1 MPNPFPFRNR
11 AHEVTR
17 VEAFSDIVFGFALTL
32 IVVSLEVPKTFE
44 ELMHEMRGFIGFAI
58 CFGILMW
65 VWFAHHTF
73 FRRYGMTD
81 GITIVINTCL
91 LFVVLFY
98 VYPLK
103 FTFALV
109 TRNLA
114 PGAIRSEHA
123 AATLMVIYGLG
134 FFALFLVFFLLYGH
148 AYRRR
153 ELLELNGV
161 EVHDTVTHLIMYA
174 TYMAIG
180 LLATLVAIVFPDAPQ
195 WSGFTFFLL
204 GPVSAVIGGR
214 RGAKRRKIEEL
225 SMAEAT

>member
-1 MPNPFPFRNR
+1 MPNPFAFRNR

-44 ELMHEMRGFIGFAI
+44 ELMHEMHGFVGFAI
-58 CFGILMW
+58 CFAILMW

-81 GITIVINTCL
+81 GITIVLNTCL

-109 TRNLA
+109 TRNL
-114 PGAIRSEHA
+114 PRGAMPSNFA
-123 AATLMVIYGLG
+123 AATLMEIYGLG
-134 FFALFLVFFLLYGH
+134 FFALFLLFFLLYGH

-153 ELLELNGV
+153 ELLALNAV
-161 EVHDTVTHLIMYA
+161 EVHDTVTHLIMHA
-174 TYMAIG
+174 AYMVIG
-180 LLATLVAIVFPDAPQ
+180 LLATLIAMLFPNAPQ

-204 GPVSAVIGGR
+204 GPVSAVIGAT
-214 RGAKRRKIEEL
+214 RGTKRQRVEETIP
-225 SMAEAT
+225 A

>member
-1 MPNPFPFRNR
+1 MPNPIPFRNR

-44 ELMHEMRGFIGFAI
+44 ELMHEMRGFAGFAI
-58 CFGILMW
+58 CFAILMW
-65 VWFAHHTF
+65 VWYAHHTF

-81 GITIVINTCL
+81 GITIVINTLL

-123 AATLMVIYGLG
+123 ASTLMVIYGLG

-180 LLATLVAIVFPDAPQ
+180 LLATLVAILFPDAPQ

-204 GPVSAVIGGR
+204 GPVSAMIGGR

-225 SMAEAT
+225 SMAEAS

>member
-1 MPNPFPFRNR
+1 MPNPFAFRNR

-32 IVVSLEVPKTFE
+32 IVVSLEVPKTFA
-44 ELMHEMRGFIGFAI
+44 ELMHEMHGFVGFAI
-58 CFGILMW
+58 CFSILMW

-81 GITIVINTCL
+81 GITIVLNTCL

-103 FTFALV
+103 FTFALI
-109 TRNLA
+109 TGNL
-114 PGAIRSEHA
+114 PRGAMPSRFA
-123 AATLMVIYGLG
+123 GATLMEIYGLG
-134 FFALFLVFFLLYGH
+134 FFALFLLFFLLYGH
-148 AYRRR
+148 AWRRR
-153 ELLELNGV
+153 ELLALNAV

-180 LLATLVAIVFPDAPQ
+180 LLATLLAGLEEPG
-195 WSGFTFFLL
+195 WSGLTFFLL
-204 GPVSAVIGGR
+204 GPVSAVIGGK
-214 RGAKRRKIEEL
+214 RGAKRRRIEEM
-225 SMAEAT
+225 SVAAEV